1 MVTILDLKK
10 KGVKAIEEE
19 IGESGIA
26 TLSYRGYPKY
36 VVIDIE
42 EYKKLRELE
51 LMLAYQQ
58 VTDEIKEKKF
68 EVVENPEELEIY
80 LEKLGKRL
88 NSNKCIN

>member
-1 MVTILDLKK
+1 LVTILDLKK